1 MVHATPHKAIELAQ
15 EYIRLH
21 LSEKIT
27 MSDLRN
33 VSGYS
38 ERSLQLLFKKHF
50 DKTPFE
56 YIEEERL
63 VLAFDLIKRHKST
76 KKTTEI
82 ALNVGCKHLGR
93 FSVKFKARF
102 GIHPSVLAKA
112 A

>member
-15 EYIRLH
+15 QYIRLH

-27 MSDLRN
+27 MSDLREA
-33 VSGYS
+33 SGYS

-63 VLAFDLIKRHKST
+63 LLAFDLIKRYKST

-102 GIHPSVLAKA
+102 GIHPSVLAKTA
-112 A
+112 